1 MTADRSPTTQL
12 QTGRELVRRLLA
24 GGPPHGRD
32 FDSCRAL
39 LRNAHGGEN
48 AFTALCVLL
57 EGALG
62 DPGLDIGD
70 AQTVV
75 AVLKD
80 LAKGRLTP
88 EELL

>member
-1 MTADRSPTTQL
+1 MNPDRSPTEHPVA
-12 QTGRELVRRLLA
+12 GHELVRRLLT
-24 GGPPHGRD
+24 GGIPHGRD

-39 LRNAHGGEN
+39 LQTTKHGET

-57 EGALG
+57 EGALA
-62 DPGLDIGD
+62 DPELDISD

-75 AVLKD
+75 AVLKG
-80 LAKGRLTP
+80 LARGRLTP

>member
-1 MTADRSPTTQL
+1 MSPDRSPTEHAVA
-12 QTGRELVRRLLA
+12 GHELVRRLLA
-24 GGPPHGRD
+24 GGIPHGRD
-32 FDSCRAL
+32 FDACRAVL
-39 LRNAHGGEN
+39 HATKHGET

-57 EGALG
+57 EGALA
-62 DPGLDIGD
+62 DPGLDISD

-80 LAKGRLTP
+80 LARGRLSP